1 MTVFEILPE
10 YYLWNLQKKVE
21 SVTTKK
27 QAHSSREQTHAH
39 QGRDRVRQDRE
50 RITERKL
57 RDINHCVQ
65 NKCVTRIHC
74 EHWEYGDIL

>member
-27 QAHSSREQTHAH
+27 QAHSSREQTHVY
-39 QGRDRVRQDRE
+39 QGRDRVGGARQGEDYRE
-50 RITERKL
+50 ETKRYKL
-57 RDINHCVQ
+57 LCT
-65 NKCVTRIHC
+65 K
-74 EHWEYGDIL
+74 